1 MLEQF
6 EIPTADSV
14 RVSHHSLRRTTAGIF
29 EKMGE
34 RPEDAELAADTLVS
48 ADLRGISTHGVSITL
63 KHYIDFY
70 RDGTIKARPDWHTIR
85 ERPGIAT
92 INADRG
98 LGIILGHKAMR
109 IAISKAKNAG
119 VGIVNLF
126 NSAHSGAIGHFAM
139 LAAKEDMVG
148 VCMTAAGLYV
158 CPTFASET
166 RLGTNPI
173 AIAAPAR
180 HEAPFLFDA
189 ATSLIAWN
197 KVALAKQNGGTL
209 LPGWVSD
216 SEGIP
221 ILNETQPLELGE
233 QLPLP
238 LGGTRE
244 YGSHKGYGLAMMAE
258 VLTTLLSGAIPTML
272 EEHRTDKHYF
282 AAYDIAAF
290 CDVNEFKN
298 NMDNMLRELKNTPTV
313 PGQNRVLYA
322 GLPEHEEEKRRSLE
336 GIPLHRDVVRWFAK
350 VSREL
355 RVPELKT
362 L

>member
-6 EIPTADSV
+6 EVPAEDSV
-14 RVSHHSLRRTTAGIF
+14 RVPAHSLRRTTAAIF

-34 RPEDAELAADTLVS
+34 RPEDAALAADTLVG
-48 ADLRGISTHGVSITL
+48 ADLRGIATHGVSITL
-63 KHYIDFY
+63 KHYISFY
-70 RDGTIKARPDWHTIR
+70 RDGTVKARPDWRTVR
-85 ERPGIAT
+85 ETPAIAT
-92 INADRG
+92 IDADRG

-109 IAISKAKNAG
+109 LAMDKARNVG
-119 VGIVNLF
+119 VGVVTLF

-158 CPTFASET
+158 CPTFAAAP
-166 RLGTNPI
+166 RMGTNPI

-197 KVALAKQNGGTL
+197 KVALAKQNGATL

-216 SEGIP
+216 SDGVP
-221 ILNETQPLELGE
+221 IMDEALPLELGE

-258 VLTTLLSGAIPTML
+258 VLATLLSGAVPTML
-272 EEHRTDKHYF
+272 EEQRTDKHFF
-282 AAYDIAAF
+282 AAYDVAAF
-290 CDVNEFKN
+290 CDVDEFKDS
-298 NMDNMLRELKNTPTV
+298 MDRMLQELKSTRPV
-313 PGQNRVLYA
+313 AGQDRVLYA
-322 GLPEHEEEKRRSLE
+322 GLPEHEEEKRRSAE
-336 GIPLHRDVVRWFAK
+336 GIPIHRDVVRWIAEI
-350 VSREL
+350 SEEL
-355 RVPELKT
+355 GVPELEA